1 MGLGFLAHGYATKE
15 FEVTEERLGV
25 YLPVEHIDNPKG
37 YAAAEPGGDARR
49 TDARLR
55 GPIDPRELEIDP
67 NTGMKV
73 CCFLYSIVKEEIDDN
88 CCVELHRE

>member
-25 YLPVEHIDNPKG
+25 YLPVEHIDNPSG

-49 TDARLR
+49 TDPRLR

-73 CCFLYSIVKEEIDDN
+73 RFLFLE
-88 CCVELHRE
+88 